1 VNVTQSATEAMA
13 LKRAL
18 ESGKLRGGAA
28 QGAAVRVVLDDGSEY
43 PLQGRLLFSD
53 LTVDATSGQVS
64 LRAEVPNPKGALLP
78 GLYVR
83 VRLAQ
88 AEVDGGVM
96 VPQQSVTRSATGDTV
111 MVVDA
116 QGMVTPRPVK
126 LGGAVG
132 NQWVVLSGLKS
143 GEQVMADGFQKLKPK
158 APVKA
163 VPWVSPVV
171 PAAARAAAASH

>member
-1 VNVTQSATEAMA
+1 
-13 LKRAL
+13 
-18 ESGKLRGGAA
+18 
-28 QGAAVRVVLDDGSEY
+28 
-43 PLQGRLLFSD
+43 
-53 LTVDATSGQVS
+53 
-64 LRAEVPNPKGALLP
+64 
-78 GLYVR
+78 
-83 VRLAQ
+83 
-88 AEVDGGVM
+88 M

-163 VPWVSPVV
+163 VPWVSPVS
-171 PAAARAAAASH
+171 PAATGR